1 MASPFLYVNESYFSP
16 FQSFSVLFS
25 PFQSF
30 SVLFSTFSH
39 TVFCLLIAIFARHK
53 TSLYLSLTK
62 RLCQYEPH

>member
-1 MASPFLYVNESYFSP
+1 MASPFLYVNESY
-16 FQSFSVLFS
+16 FS

-53 TSLYLSLTK
+53 TSLYLSLAK

>member
-30 SVLFSTFSH
+30 S
-39 TVFCLLIAIFARHK
+39 AP
-53 TSLYLSLTK
+53 SLTLFFACSLLFLHVIK
-62 RLCQYEPH
+62 HLYTCH